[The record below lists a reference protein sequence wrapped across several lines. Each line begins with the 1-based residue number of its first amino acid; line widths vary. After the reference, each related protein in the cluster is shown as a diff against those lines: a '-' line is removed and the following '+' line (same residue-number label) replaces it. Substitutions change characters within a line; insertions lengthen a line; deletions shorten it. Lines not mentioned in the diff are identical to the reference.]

1 MKILSTIF
9 AVLFLFAFACT
20 ICFLFHIG
28 GTSFTDSS
36 TYDKMA
42 SVSFLEAGAFFYIYL
57 KIENKIATK

>member
-28 GTSFTDSS
+28 GTEFTDSS

>member
-1 MKILSTIF
+1 MKIISTIF

-28 GTSFTDSS
+28 GTAFTDN
-36 TYDKMA
+36 TMYDKMA
-42 SVSFLEAGAFFYIYL
+42 AVSFVEACAFFYIYL